1 MSSVQS
7 SFPSSGT
14 MELNVVFFL
23 LFVIICI
30 ANDGRWC
37 NLVLRFLS
45 ETFSGI
51 ATRSNFTKRSVN
63 VRFHVTFQVTATTE
77 QKQVLTTLS

>member
-1 MSSVQS
+1 MSSIQS

-14 MELNVVFFL
+14 MELNVAFFFS

-30 ANDGRWC
+30 AKDGRWC

-45 ETFSGI
+45 
-51 ATRSNFTKRSVN
+51 
-63 VRFHVTFQVTATTE
+63 
-77 QKQVLTTLS
+77 

>member
-30 ANDGRWC
+30 AKDGRWC

-45 ETFSGI
+45 
-51 ATRSNFTKRSVN
+51 
-63 VRFHVTFQVTATTE
+63 
-77 QKQVLTTLS
+77 